1 MKLTKAQRRSLAYIR
16 SRVDAGSTA
25 HADMTPGNRS
35 VFERLERAGLIISDK
50 PFAGFYHSM
59 RITPAGRQAL
69 ATSKG
74 GET

>member
-25 HADMTPGNRS
+25 HANTTPGNRG

-50 PFAGFYHSM
+50 PFASFYHSM
-59 RITPAGRQAL
+59 RITPAGRRAL
-69 ATSKG
+69 QEGG
-74 GET
+74 GE